1 MEVYRPVGVTRDC
14 EYGRPAYGQMGR
26 ESNEK

>member
-1 MEVYRPVGVTRDC
+1 MEVYRPVGVSRDR
-14 EYGRPAYGQMGR
+14 EHGRPEYGQMGR